1 MCLAYQSGSPSNKFS
16 NWDDMKDAYKGKVTK
31 FLKGNKQKGSP
42 IPKNWF
48 EKGGTLEIE
57 TLDDGSQIWKY
68 TSAKGDTVPYINQQ
82 VKFPKQY
89 MFPDEDIAEFSIGK
103 FTGDRELDKKAA
115 LEFLRSEGYDEIPDG
130 YVLHHDYEN
139 GKMQLIEEEIHRI
152 FTHYGGNYY
161 NK

>member
-1 MCLAYQSGSPSNKFS
+1 MISESGVNIRGAGDESGSSSNKFS

-31 FLKGNKQKGSP
+31 FLKENKP
-42 IPKNWF
+42 
-48 EKGGTLEIE
+48 
-57 TLDDGSQIWKY
+57 
-68 TSAKGDTVPYINQQ
+68 KGDTVPYINQQ

>member
-1 MCLAYQSGSPSNKFS
+1 MKENK
-16 NWDDMKDAYKGKVTK
+16 
-31 FLKGNKQKGSP
+31 P
-42 IPKNWF
+42 
-48 EKGGTLEIE
+48 
-57 TLDDGSQIWKY
+57 
-68 TSAKGDTVPYINQQ
+68 KGDTVPYINQQ

-89 MFPDEDIAEFSIGK
+89 MFPDEDIAEFGIGK

>member
-1 MCLAYQSGSPSNKFS
+1 M
-16 NWDDMKDAYKGKVTK
+16 GK
-31 FLKGNKQKGSP
+31 
-42 IPKNWF
+42 
-48 EKGGTLEIE
+48 E